1 MNIPIKRD
9 DSRWWFT
16 ASCGH
21 ENSYSSQSN
30 AKQAIKNNRKCLS
43 CSRLPE
49 NNPMYGKVG
58 PLNGFYGKSHSNETK
73 DLLSKKANDRVRT
86 PEELQ
91 QARESLALVS
101 NRRPIYDIWCEK
113 YGTSRANEMMSDLK
127 MRKSKNTSGE
137 NNPMYGKPAPPG
149 SGVGWKGW
157 FNGTH
162 FRSLRELKFLLENP
176 TYESAEC
183 AEWTAKYTSWNGSS
197 RTTRPDFVNRGLKV
211 LVECKPER
219 LHNTPLVSL
228 KSEAMQS
235 LAESRGF
242 EFRLLDPGIVEMS
255 ELKDLVD
262 SGSVVLYDLYRD
274 MLKDLIERT
283 YTK

>member
-1 MNIPIKRD
+1 
-9 DSRWWFT
+9 
-16 ASCGH
+16 
-21 ENSYSSQSN
+21 
-30 AKQAIKNNRKCLS
+30 
-43 CSRLPE
+43 
-49 NNPMYGKVG
+49 MYGKVG

-73 DLLSKKANDRVRT
+73 DLLSKKAIDRVRT

-91 QARESLALVS
+91 QARETLALVS

-113 YGTSRANEMMSDLK
+113 YGTSKANEMLSDLK
-127 MRKSKNTSGE
+127 RRQSRNASGE
-137 NNPMYGKPAPPG
+137 NNPMYGKPSPLG

-157 FNGTH
+157 LNGSH
-162 FRSLRELKFLLENP
+162 FRSLRELKFMLEN
-176 TYESAEC
+176 TNYVSAEC
-183 AEWTAKYTSWNGSS
+183 DYWTAKYINWDGSK
-197 RTTRPDFVNRGLKV
+197 RTTRPDFVNKTSKI
-211 LVECKPER
+211 LVECKPKR

-274 MLKDLIERT
+274 MLEDLIERT